1 MPSLPHAE
9 RLRQIET
16 FRRGCRAAL
25 EACAAPGVQTDEEH
39 NALALKLCRPDL
51 VREPKLQD
59 LFPPEGPSC
68 A

>member
-1 MPSLPHAE
+1 MPRLSATE

-25 EACAAPGVQTDEEH
+25 EACASPGVQTDEEH
-39 NALALKLCRPDL
+39 NALAIKLRRPDL